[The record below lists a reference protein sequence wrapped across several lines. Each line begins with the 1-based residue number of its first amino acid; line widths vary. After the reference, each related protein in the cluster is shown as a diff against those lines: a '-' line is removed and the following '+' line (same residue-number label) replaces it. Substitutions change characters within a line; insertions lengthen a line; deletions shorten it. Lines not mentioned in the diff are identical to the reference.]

1 MNHTLKTFTD
11 LTHKMRLAQNRYF
24 ELAAKVRKTNHP
36 DDHKAR
42 KDALALSKGLE
53 NQVDAA
59 IQEINKALATALD
72 YQSTTKTSCDCE
84 GMGDD
89 DDYLDDDDDEPEYY
103 QCLGCQ
109 WTGDHDTGHCPRCS
123 GYTIEGVY

>member
-1 MNHTLKTFTD
+1 MTITNSPNTAMNHTLKTFTD

-59 IQEINKALATALD
+59 IQDIIMHVSDIHVGDIDQQTGNKLD
-72 YQSTTKTSCDCE
+72 GSYFRTE
-84 GMGDD
+84 NF
-89 DDYLDDDDDEPEYY
+89 
-103 QCLGCQ
+103 
-109 WTGDHDTGHCPRCS
+109 
-123 GYTIEGVY
+123 

>member
-24 ELAAKVRKTNHP
+24 ELAVKVRKTNHP

-59 IQEINKALATALD
+59 IQEINNQAQASPADGVAQLGKEMEKIDKSYFAT
-72 YQSTTKTSCDCE
+72 E
-84 GMGDD
+84 NF
-89 DDYLDDDDDEPEYY
+89 
-103 QCLGCQ
+103 
-109 WTGDHDTGHCPRCS
+109 
-123 GYTIEGVY
+123 